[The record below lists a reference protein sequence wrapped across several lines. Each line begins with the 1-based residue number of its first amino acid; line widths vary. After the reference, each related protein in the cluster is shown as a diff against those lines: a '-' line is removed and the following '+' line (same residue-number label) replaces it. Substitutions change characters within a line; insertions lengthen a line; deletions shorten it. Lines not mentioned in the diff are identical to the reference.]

1 MSAEQIRQR
10 AVKFEKKIYWRN
22 AREYLA
28 AFVLVVFFA
37 FELWRGPDP
46 LTATGFALIIAGV
59 LYLVWQLHRRGSART
74 PPANLGLTSGV
85 EFFRRELER
94 QRDLVKSVWRWYL
107 GPVAPGLIVVMVGA
121 ARVNPGHSRHFG
133 WVAAASDLFV
143 AFVFVFIWRLNER
156 AARKLQRQID
166 ELGAL
171 REPR

>member
-1 MSAEQIRQR
+1 MSADQIRQR

-22 AREYLA
+22 AREYVA
-28 AFVLVVFFA
+28 AFVVVAFFA

-46 LTATGFALIIAGV
+46 LTAAGFALIIAGV
-59 LYLVWQLHRRGSART
+59 LYLVWHLHRRGSVRT
-74 PPANLGLTSGV
+74 PPADLGLTSGV

-107 GPVAPGLIVVMVGA
+107 GPVAPGLIVVMVAA
-121 ARVNPGHSRHFG
+121 ARANPGHLRHFG
-133 WVAAASDLFV
+133 WFMVAYDLF
-143 AFVFVFIWRLNER
+143 ATFVFVFIWRLNER

-166 ELGAL
+166 ELDAL